1 MNETIEQQKFNT
13 SNDTYKTSKKQFHKA
28 MGRFNAIMEFF
39 YVYIITDRY
48 CGRWSPLL
56 CRVRWIQLIFITF
69 SLYVSTFVNPV
80 RKLSNFAE
88 LFANGTA
95 GLHRFVELLNTKPQL
110 EDRPD
115 AKELTNV
122 SGQIDIDHVSF
133 AYEEDRNIL
142 TDIDLHIHP
151 GETVALVGSSGGR

>member
-1 MNETIEQQKFNT
+1 MIPVFILVVWKSRHSMSEASIRVKQKVAVINTDIESGLTGMKTAKAFANETIEQQKFNT

-39 YVYIITDRY
+39 MCTL
-48 CGRWSPLL
+48 S
-56 CRVRWIQLIFITF
+56 LIVIAVGGALIMQGKMDTIDLITF

-95 GLHRFVELLNTKPQL
+95 GLHRFCRT
-110 EDRPD
+110 
-115 AKELTNV
+115 T
-122 SGQIDIDHVSF
+122 
-133 AYEEDRNIL
+133 
-142 TDIDLHIHP
+142 
-151 GETVALVGSSGGR
+151 